1 VDEALARQAFDLA
14 IQSHKPDFGTFFLA
28 RLLALDIS
36 YRDEK
41 CIIQFPVQDFLF
53 NPQGSLH
60 GGVLATIMDIS
71 MGHLI
76 HHAYGRG
83 GATIEM
89 KVQYMRPVKTGPAVC
104 VGGFLK
110 RGKNLAFLESRL
122 EDASGALA
130 AIATSTWKC
139 SPAPPPEATLFLY

>member
-1 VDEALARQAFDLA
+1 MDEALARRAFDLA
-14 IQSHKPDFGTFFLA
+14 IESHKPDFGTFFLA

-89 KVQYMRPVKTGPAVC
+89 KVQYLRPVKAGHAVC

-122 EDASGALA
+122 EDATGALA

-139 SPAPPPEATLFLY
+139 SAPPEAAIPSL